1 MLLEIEWP
9 WGAILQVEKAVCV
22 VGLGYVGLTLAV
34 ALGNAGFPI
43 VGIERDPRIR
53 KSVEAGRAHFPEP
66 GLDDLLAEQVA
77 NGAFIVHETL
87 PSNPDIS
94 TYIVTVGTPLGSDG
108 RVNLT
113 DFESVLQAIAAV
125 LKDSDLVVL
134 RSTVKVGTT
143 RRLAAKILDASG
155 ADYDLAF
162 CPERTVEGKALFE
175 LKNLPQIVSGMSER
189 SIGRAAELFGK
200 ICPYTVRV
208 GDVGSA
214 ELAKLVNN
222 TFRDMTF
229 AFANEVAEM
238 CEALGVPFSDVI
250 EAACRDYPRCQL
262 PKPGLVGG
270 PCLEK
275 DPYILAEGL
284 REVGYDPK
292 LSIGGRHVNESM
304 VGRSIDQMMAV
315 LRSMGSTDLSSAK
328 ISILGLAFKGR
339 PETNDLRGTMAKP
352 VIEALRSRIP
362 NARIGAFDPVVE
374 DIDFTRLGVQRYGRL
389 EDAFDGSTLVI
400 VQNNHP
406 IFADM
411 NVAHLAEMTRP
422 PALIYDYWNLFE
434 PSIVKAPG
442 CIYAGFG
449 NLKFVANRHL
459 GSQARDHSMS
469 QLRAATA

>member
-1 MLLEIEWP
+1 LEWCGFL
-9 WGAILQVEKAVCV
+9 GARLQGQKAVCV

-34 ALGNAGFPI
+34 ALCNAGFQI

-77 NGAFIVHETL
+77 KGAFTVHETL

-94 TYIVTVGTPLGSDG
+94 TYIVTVGTPLGVDG

-113 DFESVLQAIAAV
+113 DFQAVLRAIAAV
-125 LKDSDLVVL
+125 LKDGDLVVL

-143 RRLAAKILDASG
+143 RKLAASVLDTSG

-162 CPERTVEGKALFE
+162 CPERTIEGKALFE

-189 SIGRAAELFGK
+189 SADRAAELFGK

-238 CEALGVPFSDVI
+238 CEALGVPFSEVI

-284 REVGYDPK
+284 REVSYDPK
-292 LSIGGRHVNESM
+292 LSIGGRQVNEGM
-304 VGRSIDQMMAV
+304 VGRSIDQMMV
-315 LRSMGSTDLSSAK
+315 TLRSMGATDLSSAK

-352 VIEALRSRIP
+352 IIEALRSRIP
-362 NARIGAFDPVVE
+362 NAEIGAFDPVVE
-374 DIDFTRLGVQRYGRL
+374 DIDFARLGVKAHERL
-389 EDAFDGSTLVI
+389 EDAFDDATLVI
-400 VQNNHP
+400 IQNNHP
-406 IFADM
+406 VFADM
-411 NVAHLAEMTRP
+411 NIAHLAEMARP

-434 PSIVKAPG
+434 PGTVKVPG
-442 CIYAGFG
+442 RIYAGFG
-449 NLKFVANRHL
+449 NLKFVADRHS
-459 GSQARDHSMS
+459 GAHTRAHSTSQR
-469 QLRAATA
+469 RAVTA